1 MGTMEQPYHI
11 VLAGGG
17 TAGHVNPLLSI
28 AAALKDLDPQ
38 VRLSV
43 IGTPVGLEARL
54 VPAAGLEIDY
64 IDKVPFPRRPNKAAL
79 AFPRRWAQERAKVRK
94 IMEERRPDL
103 VVGVGGY
110 AAAPAYSVAHS
121 LKIPLIIHEQ
131 NARAGMANRLGARW
145 ADFVGTVYDDTGIR
159 PGKKT
164 TVQKVGLP
172 LRVAISDMASRLE
185 SDPEGTR
192 SQARRELGLRE
203 DKPLILVTGGSL
215 GALSIN
221 EAVSD
226 AAADLVACAQVLH
239 LTGRGKLDQVQ
250 KKVASL
256 VGEAGSPYKAD
267 EDYRAIDYWER
278 MDLAFAAAD
287 LIICRSGA
295 GTVAEVSALGRP
307 AIYVPLPI
315 GNGEQSLNA
324 EPLVHSGGG
333 IMVADAA
340 FTSDW
345 VRSHVPALVADKDR
359 LGAMARAAWD
369 YGVRDAATVMARR
382 ILDLADSHAA
392 SGRLQ

>member
-1 MGTMEQPYHI
+1 MGTTEQPYHI

-28 AAALKDLDPQ
+28 ATALKDLDPQ

-43 IGTPVGLEARL
+43 IGTPIGLEARL

-79 AFPRRWAQERAKVRK
+79 AFPRRWVQERAKVRK

-121 LKIPLIIHEQ
+121 LKIPLVIHEQ
-131 NARAGMANRLGARW
+131 NARAGMANRLGVRW

-164 TVQKVGLP
+164 RVQKVGLP
-172 LRVAISDMASRLE
+172 LRAVISDMASRLE

-203 DKPLILVTGGSL
+203 DEPLILVTGGSL

-221 EAVSD
+221 EAVSG

-239 LTGRGKLDQVQ
+239 LTGRGKLDQVE
-250 KKVASL
+250 KTVASL
-256 VGEAGSPYKAD
+256 VGGDGSSAK
-267 EDYRAIDYWER
+267 DYRAIDYWER

-315 GNGEQSLNA
+315 GNGEQRLNA
-324 EPLVHSGGG
+324 EPLVRSGGG

-345 VRSHVPALVADKDR
+345 VRSHVPALVSDKDR
-359 LGAMARAAWD
+359 LGAMARAAWN

-382 ILDLADSHAA
+382 ILDLAASHAA
-392 SGRLQ
+392 SDRLQ